1 MISRFSFDFFIFLLG
16 LLTRNSKQEIDGMVV
31 NSQKKIYDAIAAASI
46 FTNCAGIDT
55 NNSQVITIS
64 TFTKF
69 LETRQMEIWTEED
82 VKMLIHVRK
91 INHIVNIGIISISF
105 FFCFSILINKL

>member
-1 MISRFSFDFFIFLLG
+1 M
-16 LLTRNSKQEIDGMVV
+16 TRNSPTELEGIVV

-55 NNSQVITIS
+55 NNSQVITLS

-69 LETRQMEIWTEED
+69 LETRQMEVWSVDD
-82 VKMLIHVRK
+82 VKA
-91 INHIVNIGIISISF
+91 
-105 FFCFSILINKL
+105 LINVSIKYIM